1 MYIMPKH
8 KLVPKSKYIKPRD
21 THKTK
26 DVNSSLVARAKAF
39 LDSETPAAYAT
50 QVALAVL
57 LVSGVVMTLAVAP
70 GLGYTIRHYRRV
82 KYYSDKQ
89 LKEAE
94 RQLRKRGYLQYEN
107 QTGKPRV
114 QLTKKGE
121 VYFRR
126 MLLEDTRLPEPE
138 KWGGKWT
145 FVLFDIPTNH
155 TKGRDALRWRL
166 RALGFY
172 QYQKSAWVY
181 PHPCEK
187 EILFVADYFGV
198 GQFVEILSVERLS
211 KDAELKKHFN
221 L

>member
-1 MYIMPKH
+1 MPKR
-8 KLVPKSKYIKPRD
+8 KLAPRLKYIKPLRAY
-21 THKTK
+21 KRE
-26 DVNSSLVARAKAF
+26 DVNSSLVARAKIF

-50 QVALAVL
+50 QVALAAL

-70 GLGYTIRHYRRV
+70 GLGYAIRHYRRV
-82 KYYSDKQ
+82 KYYSDRQ
-89 LKEAE
+89 MREAE
-94 RQLRKRGYLQYEN
+94 RHLRKRGYLQYEN
-107 QTGKPRV
+107 YNGKPRV
-114 QLTKKGE
+114 LLTKKGE
-121 VYFRR
+121 AYFRK

-211 KDAELKKHFN
+211 KDEELKKHFN

>member
-1 MYIMPKH
+1 MPKH
-8 KLVPKSKYIKPRD
+8 KLIPKSKYAKLR
-21 THKTK
+21 TALKTE
-26 DVNSSLVARAKAF
+26 DVDSSLVARAKTF

-50 QVALAVL
+50 QIALAAL

-82 KYYSDKQ
+82 KYYSDRQ

-94 RQLRKRGYLQYEN
+94 RRLRKGGYVQYGV
-107 QTGKPRV
+107 QDGQPRV
-114 QLTKKGE
+114 QLTKKGQA
-121 VYFRR
+121 YFRK

-138 KWGGKWT
+138 NWRGKWT
-145 FVLFDIPTNH
+145 FVLFDIPISH
-155 TKGRDALRWRL
+155 SRARDALRWRL